1 MERADSGYSRNI
13 LDVVQLEYS
22 SVGGDVGVP
31 HPGHWMLR
39 EGRVAAREKGC
50 GSAWLRAQGWTLVYS
65 SVG

>member
-39 EGRVAAREKGC
+39 EGREAAREKG
-50 GSAWLRAQGWTLVYS
+50 
-65 SVG
+65 